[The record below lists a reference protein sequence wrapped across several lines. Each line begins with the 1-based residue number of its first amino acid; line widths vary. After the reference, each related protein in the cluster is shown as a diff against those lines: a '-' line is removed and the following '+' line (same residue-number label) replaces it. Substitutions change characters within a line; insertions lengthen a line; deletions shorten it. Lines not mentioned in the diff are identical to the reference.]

1 MENTTLAHDI
11 SFSEN
16 YQETKI
22 KLKEIFRKYK
32 TEELNQLP
40 SESKTPIP
48 LIKKVV
54 AVGLE
59 VSKILNIIENFIMSQ
74 RIQQTK
80 ESIDIIQ
87 KYRGNYKFLNLY
99 TPESIQGTIVVDL
112 LISLAN
118 NYDISLNLFNLIVK
132 NCGEEPSKLGHF
144 GFLKRTLQCLF
155 FYKNL
160 KNENL
165 SVADLMIEQSYGL
178 VPKNLEEKLSNE
190 NVFSELLKSDK
201 SDIFKIDLKSKFNYF
216 QRVCCFLENSK
227 RLLQYLSL
235 KQFEPDELIKIDLIS
250 KIGESVFH
258 YKITPFELEG
268 ICNNLGINLTIALV
282 RNCYPIVNCELEK
295 SLVLE
300 YVRKSNFLIAF
311 LLEEIYGIQ
320 STTGDNYFRN
330 LSKLNSMQVIRK
342 VYGNNSSIAALNS
355 DEIILLNLDDLEILE
370 NLPELQYKKNR
381 KVFDDRIDEIVK
393 DRPELI
399 DKIRNVN
406 LKAEILIK
414 NMNKIENPEKVLQ
427 LIKNILLHNGS
438 KEELKPDFE
447 ISLRKCL
454 NNLITYQEIVKIFGN
469 ISWIDVQNLT
479 INEPDKILS
488 KLIEERAYDLCLKW
502 IELFP
507 LKNQTENYSKLK
519 MVFAI
524 ALRKDGNKFLLKIIK
539 SSLPE
544 DQIIE
549 FYQKLIFQTKNIYL
563 IQYFL
568 QYLILKTGKPFEYQ
582 KFRISLKIFV
592 ETNEY
597 LWPLIGRPLLLIEQY
612 LMNSKFEILQKIMK
626 SIKSD
631 LLQEKCSICVKKNE
645 EIFYSDKDEDLF
657 LINIDYNHNNG
668 QVTSDCIDFLLR
680 MYATKS
686 LEFNIVES
694 QTTNQSME
702 LTSIDSLYGVFSMPK
717 EAPSKQNWIK
727 DNEAT
732 HCMSCKRSAFT
743 MLTRRHHCRRCGR
756 VICHSCSTQRMVI
769 PNMYDDVFVRVCS
782 DCFKQTNNP
791 LTELS
796 EEAIQDESRKIETWV
811 LSGNLKHDNLVRD
824 EFCYEYS
831 PSVSLCLSILSLH
844 RSDDECAKFLL
855 NYCEKFEKLLRPIQT
870 GYPNPEID
878 YSLVTRILNCLA
890 LAAKVRGGEP
900 LETNQMLE
908 NADII
913 KSIVKNGCE
922 ALLPLDS
929 LNSKTLRKLRDSLV
943 KTEKWSLALDISLKC
958 GLSPNGVK
966 AAWGIACL
974 RSGCYDTAREKLSH
988 CMQRISTDEINS
1000 KIINSIETDR
1010 SESIIIVKRPSKS
1023 PALLIE
1029 ILKILELN
1037 SKKSTQPDVMARASI
1052 ILNSNK
1058 SLSSTDTKSREFVPV
1073 HEPALNILQTLSN
1086 LNKITSGNYGG
1097 EDQEPIVIK
1106 SRFHEECL
1114 YYLTSYGSHSDI
1126 ISFLVKYNQIVP
1138 ALKYLIAQNVEPDIF
1153 INSIFL
1159 PYLRNGDIETIVGCM
1174 IDADDTLLIWKEYV
1188 IQVREFLDYMIYT
1201 QDDANA

>member
-22 KLKEIFRKYK
+22 KLKEIFQKYK

-40 SESKTPIP
+40 TETKTPIP

-59 VSKILNIIENFIMSQ
+59 VSKILNIIENFTSSQ

-80 ESIDIIQ
+80 ESLDTIQ
-87 KYRGNYKFLNLY
+87 KYRGNYQFLTLY
-99 TPESIQGTIVVDL
+99 TPESIQGTVIVDF
-112 LISLAN
+112 LITLAN

-132 NCGEEPSKLGHF
+132 NCGEDSSKIGHF

-155 FYKNL
+155 CYKNL
-160 KNENL
+160 KKVNL
-165 SVADLMIEQSYGL
+165 SFVDLMIEQSYGL
-178 VPKNLEEKLSNE
+178 VPENLEEKLINE
-190 NVFSELLKSDK
+190 SVFSDLLKDCK
-201 SDIFKIDLKSKFNYF
+201 SDIFKIDLKSKLNYF
-216 QRVCCFLENSK
+216 QRICGFVDNSK
-227 RLLQYLSL
+227 RLLQYVSL
-235 KQFEPDELIKIDLIS
+235 KQFEPDELMKIDLIS

-282 RNCYPIVNCELEK
+282 KNCYPIVNYELEK
-295 SLVLE
+295 SLVLD
-300 YVRKSNFLIAF
+300 YVRRSNFLIAF

-320 STTGDNYFRN
+320 STTGDNFFRN
-330 LSKLNSMQVIRK
+330 LTKLKSIEVIKK

-381 KVFDDRIDEIVK
+381 QVFDDRIDEIVK
-393 DRPELI
+393 VRPEI
-399 DKIRNVN
+399 IEKIRNVN
-406 LKAEILIK
+406 LKAEILIE
-414 NMNKIENPEKVLQ
+414 NMMKIENPEKILQ
-427 LIKNILLHNGS
+427 LIKNILLHNRS
-438 KEELKPDFE
+438 KDELNIKFE
-447 ISLRKCL
+447 ICLKKCL
-454 NNLITYQEIVKIFGN
+454 NNLIIYQEIIKIFGN

-488 KLIEERAYDLCLKW
+488 KLIEEREYELCLKW

-524 ALRKDGNKFLLKIIK
+524 ALKKDGNNILLKILK
-539 SSLPE
+539 STLPE
-544 DQIIE
+544 DQLIE
-549 FYQKLIFQTKNIYL
+549 FFQKLIFQTKNVYL

-582 KFRISLKIFV
+582 KFRISLKLFEV
-592 ETNEY
+592 TNEY
-597 LWPLIGRPLLLIEQY
+597 LWPLISRPLLIIEQY

-626 SIKSD
+626 SIKPD

-686 LEFNIVES
+686 LEFHIVES
-694 QTTNQSME
+694 QAINQSME
-702 LTSIDSLYGVFSMPK
+702 LTSIDSLYGVFTMPK

-756 VICHSCSTQRMVI
+756 VICHSCSTQRMII
-769 PNMYDDVFVRVCS
+769 PNMYEDVLVRVCS

-791 LTELS
+791 QTDVS
-796 EEAIQDESRKIETWV
+796 EEAIQDESRKIENWI

-844 RSDDECAKFLL
+844 KSDDECAKFLL
-855 NYCEKFEKLLRPIQT
+855 NYCEKFEKLLRPIQA

-878 YSLVTRILNCLA
+878 YSLVARILNCLA

-900 LETNQMLE
+900 LETYQMLE
-908 NADII
+908 NAEII
-913 KSIVKNGCE
+913 QSIVKNGCE
-922 ALLPLDS
+922 ALLPLDP

-943 KTEKWSLALDISLKC
+943 KAEKWALALDISLKC

-1010 SESIIIVKRPSKS
+1010 CESIIIIKRPNKS
-1023 PALLIE
+1023 PELLKE

-1037 SKKSTQPDVMARASI
+1037 SKKSTQPEVMARASV

-1058 SLSSTDTKSREFVPV
+1058 SLSSNDTKSREFIPV
-1073 HEPALNILQTLSN
+1073 YEPALNILQTLTN
-1086 LNKITSGNYGG
+1086 LNQITSGDYGG
-1097 EDQEPIVIK
+1097 RNHEPDVIK
-1106 SRFHEECL
+1106 SRFYEECL

-1126 ISFLVKYNQIVP
+1126 ISFLVKFNQIVP
-1138 ALKYLIAQNVEPDIF
+1138 ALKYLITQNVEPDIF

-1159 PYLRNGDIETIVGCM
+1159 PYLRKGDIETIVGCM
-1174 IDADDTLLIWKEYV
+1174 IDADETLLKWKEYV
-1188 IQVREFLDYMIYT
+1188 IQVRDLFTSFRLFKYI
-1201 QDDANA
+1201 